1 MKKILFVL
9 FCIGCAAGH
18 KMMTEET
25 FTKIENGMKEEAVE
39 KIAGKPYEVKNIGD
53 GVYQYQYIE
62 RIFSNDRTIEVRK
75 YLILMK
81 GGVVTSKKMVI
92 EKGFDPLQER
102 NSYDLQ
108 TSDNL
113 K

>member
-1 MKKILFVL
+1 MKKMLFILL
-9 FCIGCAAGH
+9 CISCAAGH
-18 KMMTEET
+18 KIMTEET
-25 FTKIENGMKEEAVE
+25 FAKIENGMKENSVK

-53 GVYQYQYIE
+53 GVYEYQYIE
-62 RIFSNDRTIEVRK
+62 RIFSGDRVIEVRK

-81 GGVVTSKKMVI
+81 NGVVTSKKMTI

-108 TSDNL
+108 TSGNL